1 MQNRGYRKMST
12 HYIQYLIDNSSIIIG
27 ILRKETRLRDVDDLF
42 QDMVLDALS
51 KGLDGDFETLLRRQI
66 HTMAMRVSRTREK
79 QSSCFEIRETD
90 AEVPP
95 VNTDSLDFTNAV
107 KEIPSEPHR
116 TVLQMMAD
124 GFTTREIAKRVGI
137 SRQTVLN
144 IATMAKEALRKRFD
158 NTNSE
163 DK

>member
-1 MQNRGYRKMST
+1 MAK
-12 HYIQYLIDNSSIIIG
+12 HYIQYLIDNSSIVIG
-27 ILRKETRLRDVDDLF
+27 ILRKETRLRDVEDLF
-42 QDMVLDALS
+42 QGMVLDALS
-51 KGLDGDFETLLRRQI
+51 KGLDGDFEILLRRQI
-66 HTMAMRVSRTREK
+66 ETAKKRASRAREK

-95 VNTDSLDFTNAV
+95 VNTDMLDFIAAV

-116 TVLQMMAD
+116 TVLQMMAE

-144 IATMAKEALRKRFD
+144 IATMAKEALRKRLG
-158 NTNSE
+158 NTNTE
-163 DK
+163 DN